1 MSLADDRTD
10 LAAIL
15 SGVEGLKGFRY
26 RPTSLNAG
34 DAWPLIESLDSPEAG
49 AFQVTWRVVV
59 ILPADER
66 AASDWFDTRWES
78 VADALLDEFGV
89 VDRIQPAA
97 VDTEAGAV
105 SALLFTVRKES

>member
-1 MSLADDRTD
+1 MSLADDRTE
-10 LAAIL
+10 LATIL
-15 SGVEGLKGFRY
+15 SGVAGLKGHRY

-34 DAWPLIESLDSPEAG
+34 DSWPLVESLDNAIAG

-59 ILPADER
+59 ILPSDER
-66 AASDWFDTRWES
+66 AASDWFDQRWEM

-105 SALLFTVRKES
+105 SALLFTVRKEA